1 MSRAAELL
9 ARHEQVPARAAAAAR
24 VLQLVDDPEASA
36 SDLGRAIGTD
46 PYFAAK
52 VLRIANSTYYGL
64 SGRVATLSFAVSV
77 VGFQTVRSLAVVAAA
92 GLDSESGAPEG
103 FWRVAALCATGS
115 ELVAPILGADPGD
128 AFCVGLLHMLGTGLL
143 YQDARDATL
152 CLPGSDDPTA
162 LLEHEQAEHGASH
175 DVLGAAVLEAWH
187 FPGHVCDVIREHHDP
202 ALPDASALRRTLQIA
217 RSLAETVLT
226 EELDVPSV
234 PVDYAWLSEG
244 RLNSGEIPS
253 LRLRMVERSKGL
265 HDALAATPA
274 PVKP

>member
-1 MSRAAELL
+1 MNRAAELL

-128 AFCVGLLHMLGTGLL
+128 AFCVGLLHLLGTGLL
-143 YQDARDATL
+143 HQDTRDAVL
-152 CLPGSDDPTA
+152 CLPEPGDPLA
-162 LLEHEQAEHGASH
+162 VLEREQERNGASH
-175 DVLGAAVLEAWH
+175 DVLGAAVLAAWH
-187 FPGHVCDVIREHHDP
+187 FPDHVCDVIRQHHEP

-217 RSLAETVLT
+217 RSLAETVLS
-226 EELDVPSV
+226 ENLEPLSAS
-234 PVDYAWLSEG
+234 VDYAWLSEG
-244 RLNSGEIPS
+244 RLHPGEVPA
-253 LRLRMVERSKGL
+253 LLDRVVERSKAL
-265 HDALAATPA
+265 ADALSARPLA
-274 PVKP
+274 